1 MREDSWNASGWANWK
16 VGEKSSSAA
25 WRWIA
30 ATIGG
35 PVVAGVAAPQRR
47 GRVENLTPLGGV
59 IVHVLRCEISRG
71 RFLNARLGVNGSQN
85 AARSLG
91 IRRARRRWTSV
102 FSSGVIDF
110 LNNAPGQCDLSS
122 CRDVSVVLN
131 TERMNSSARE
141 LDLGARLRALRLRG
155 GLSQRELARRARVSN
170 ATISMIEADRVS
182 PSVSALR
189 QILAP
194 LGVGIGDFFSAP
206 EPPGEQV
213 VFRADELTEIS
224 PAARFPIA
232 RSGPISGDARCK

>member
-1 MREDSWNASGWANWK
+1 M
-16 VGEKSSSAA
+16 
-25 WRWIA
+25 
-30 ATIGG
+30 
-35 PVVAGVAAPQRR
+35 
-47 GRVENLTPLGGV
+47 
-59 IVHVLRCEISRG
+59 
-71 RFLNARLGVNGSQN
+71 
-85 AARSLG
+85 
-91 IRRARRRWTSV
+91 

-110 LNNAPGQCDLSS
+110 LNNAPGQLDLSS

-155 GLSQRELARRARVSN
+155 GLSQRELARRAHVSN

-224 PAARFPIA
+224 GGAVSYRQVGADLRDRALQMIYERYRPGAQ
-232 RSGPISGDARCK
+232 SGAKMLSHQGEEAGFVIKGRLSLEVDGRRYDLREGDAYRFDSRKPHAFRNAGDVDLVIVSACSPPTF